1 MKTSLQLVIP
11 ALLLFGAAG
20 FCRGEDYLDSHA
32 QPEPVVAMAAGGE
45 TLTVH
50 LTGGGTLGGWR
61 LVGER
66 RWRASG
72 ETAIRMLPGAHW
84 VEFRAVNG
92 WTAPV
97 RAEREAD
104 GGAHTFHYSQDTDPP
119 LGQGWARVGFDG
131 GVGGWRLVG
140 ETGWRS
146 AGEAAMNLAPGN
158 AIVEFIDVAGYS
170 RPASKPVEILA
181 NQGVFVSA
189 RYHPNPPGSAW
200 GFTRLSSVPSDD
212 RHISEAPYC
221 YLGRIDSPYGTFTGV
236 AVGQYTVLT
245 TLQAIRDAE
254 TGSLAEGVTWSWAG
268 DGSFAVSPPQT
279 PAGFVLMADWNA
291 AALQD
296 PGNQV
301 VALYF
306 RTPAAGGGFSGHHP
320 WLEAG
325 RASMAVAYRVLDD
338 EVAPFATG
346 PVPMP
351 QVGGGAVFSI
361 SNIHLFEGAAGAPL
375 FTRRSNGTWYP
386 AAILFDDDAGGSFR
400 RIDAAVAQLI
410 EVAEA
415 AALRGKGGT
424 FSDGNRLG
432 SQYGIGSPTKGRI
445 RTVILDPVAARWL
458 VGGNGQY
465 TSGSAIE
472 VNSGEYQVGF
482 LHVDGYE
489 KPSTKTVKVAS
500 GVTAEVMASYIEIAK
515 EWVEQAF
522 SAEQRQMGNTGPLE
536 DFDGDGLQNILE
548 WAFGL
553 NPTVL
558 DHWQPGDGPTGMPVI
573 EKSDDQGGKLTV
585 SYLRRKNAAAAGV
598 TYRVEF
604 ASAVGGTW
612 VEANGEGVN
621 SLNTEWERVTVVDPA
636 TVAPNRRFARVAIEE
651 AGQP

>member
-1 MKTSLQLVIP
+1 
-11 ALLLFGAAG
+11 
-20 FCRGEDYLDSHA
+20 
-32 QPEPVVAMAAGGE
+32 
-45 TLTVH
+45 
-50 LTGGGTLGGWR
+50 
-61 LVGER
+61 
-66 RWRASG
+66 
-72 ETAIRMLPGAHW
+72 
-84 VEFRAVNG
+84 
-92 WTAPV
+92 
-97 RAEREAD
+97 
-104 GGAHTFHYSQDTDPP
+104 
-119 LGQGWARVGFDG
+119 
-131 GVGGWRLVG
+131 
-140 ETGWRS
+140 
-146 AGEAAMNLAPGN
+146 
-158 AIVEFIDVAGYS
+158 
-170 RPASKPVEILA
+170 
-181 NQGVFVSA
+181 
-189 RYHPNPPGSAW
+189 
-200 GFTRLSSVPSDD
+200 
-212 RHISEAPYC
+212 
-221 YLGRIDSPYGTFTGV
+221 
-236 AVGQYTVLT
+236 VLT

-279 PAGFVLMADWNA
+279 PAGFVLMADWDA

-338 EVAPFATG
+338 GVAPFATG

-361 SNIHLFEGAAGAPL
+361 SNFHLFEGAAGAPL

-445 RTVILDPVAARWL
+445 RTVILDPAAARWL